1 VRLRTEIA
9 MVRKR
14 TLLISFSFRGSTARQ
29 VAAIRIDAVDS
40 RFIKIKRV
48 RFMRLKDQVA
58 IVTGAASGFG
68 AEIAR
73 RYVAEGAKVVV
84 ADINEAGAK
93 AVAATLGAN
102 ALAVKCDVAQ
112 RADINNLVAATV
124 KQFGTLDIVV
134 NNAGYTHKNSSML
147 DVDEATFDRMFDI
160 NVKSVYLMA
169 QACVP
174 IMRAKKRG
182 CIINVGS
189 VSAMRPR
196 PGLVWYAASKAAVN
210 LMSKAM
216 AVELGPDNIR
226 VNALAPVLAP
236 TGLIESFM
244 GMPDTPENRAKF
256 IGNIPLGRLGTP
268 ADVAKAAVYLASD
281 DADFITGVELPV
293 DGGRAV

>member
-1 VRLRTEIA
+1 
-9 MVRKR
+9 MK
-14 TLLISFSFRGSTARQ
+14 
-29 VAAIRIDAVDS
+29 
-40 RFIKIKRV
+40 
-48 RFMRLKDQVA
+48 LKDQVA

-68 AEIAR
+68 AEISR
-73 RYVAEGAKVVV
+73 RYIAEGAKVVV
-84 ADINEAGAK
+84 SDINEAGAK
-93 AVAATLGAN
+93 QVAASLGAN

-124 KQFGTLDIVV
+124 KHFGTLDIVV

-147 DVDEATFDRMFDI
+147 DVDEATFDRMFAI
-160 NVKSVYLMA
+160 NVKSIYMMT
-169 QACVP
+169 QAVVP

-189 VSAMRPR
+189 VSGMRPR
-196 PGLVWYAASKAAVN
+196 PGLVWYAGSKAAVN

-226 VNALAPVLAP
+226 VNALAPVMAP

-256 IGNIPLGRLGTP
+256 VGNIPLGRLGTP

-281 DADFITGVELPV
+281 DADFITGIELPV